1 MMNKAKLV
9 KAADI
14 QQQQQAKPE
23 PPQPRISRTGRL
35 KLAVK
40 EWVNERRNEQQSA
53 RQAFASLF
61 AEN

>member
-1 MMNKAKLV
+1 MNKARLV
-9 KAADI
+9 KAAEA
-14 QQQQQAKPE
+14 QQQQDTKPA

-40 EWVNERRNEQQSA
+40 EWVNEHREERQSV
-53 RQAFASLF
+53 RQAFAALF